1 MPTITSH
8 SALARAF
15 FYVYFAKE
23 MNAKDDCGYGWAY
36 IEEGVIVWDEKLTVA
51 DPDSYCVLDTETT
64 DRIMPVGHVAVSEA
78 YRANAERLI
87 LRASLQDNKHTRI
100 REQKKALK
108 ERDSGPDI
116 HTADAKDAFARK
128 RKAIKDAAIATA
140 AKKAKIAA
148 DEAAGPSGA
157 PADGSTDN
165 SMVFRPTRAHTR
177 LPQRRPYTHARPAR
191 WMPHCAGPVSTV
203 GTESLVLTPPTQT
216 AVRGASILFPNQIFP
231 PSGRPPHSL
240 YICIHALL
248 SATDRKRGLL
258 GGSGYDPGRLYAGAA
273 GTWDGVEWAGTGE
286 GWQPISAG
294 GAYSTGTVKVP
305 LLTQTAAATI

>member
-1 MPTITSH
+1 MVAH
-8 SALARAF
+8 SVFDADYAPPVSELSDRFRAF
-15 FYVYFAKE
+15 NRTHDVLQRIDKRTFRYTDPLLEPVLFDSRTIRLYADYNVALCSGEGIPEAVPAFYVYFAKE

-157 PADGSTDN
+157 PADGSTDT
-165 SMVFRPTRAHTR
+165 SMV
-177 LPQRRPYTHARPAR
+177 
-191 WMPHCAGPVSTV
+191 
-203 GTESLVLTPPTQT
+203 
-216 AVRGASILFPNQIFP
+216 N
-231 PSGRPPHSL
+231 
-240 YICIHALL
+240 
-248 SATDRKRGLL
+248 
-258 GGSGYDPGRLYAGAA
+258 
-273 GTWDGVEWAGTGE
+273 
-286 GWQPISAG
+286 
-294 GAYSTGTVKVP
+294 
-305 LLTQTAAATI
+305 